1 MYNLDVYP
9 IHYKAGKA
17 EPQLPGLLALNP
29 PRRCGRGR
37 ELDQLI
43 ALVHLVGKMDLTGEV
58 LEKWLDKKAALFY
71 SSPGSVTNA
80 LRLMAEAINS
90 ELLERNLKK
99 AGTGPQVNGSLCLV
113 VIRKDILYTLVIG
126 QARIFVMNST
136 TAVEYGDSS
145 NHARGLGVTQS
156 INCHFN
162 QLNIAGDESILLAP
176 TGSPQWTLSSLEDA
190 GKLAAEE
197 LGARLLVDRPLG
209 MRAALIRLGEGSG
222 QIVVRSLAA
231 VSGGRVESSD
241 KAGFEPAVVEQPA
254 SRSDLKQVHE
264 PASQQAE
271 LPLPLPGFEPE
282 GTRDEPGVEPVE
294 LPTDAAASQAEIG
307 QVRSIR
313 LDRRQ
318 MRGEKGLQKDAKRGL
333 RQERKAE
340 RKQDNPS
347 GVSDSPLTEVLKKT
361 KAESVTVPRYLYLL
375 FAIAVPLVVVAIAV
389 SVYINQGRT
398 QQFTYYLNEGQK
410 YAALA
415 ADAKDDPVM
424 HSFNLQASLMYLQKA
439 SQFGS
444 TEESSLLVAS
454 IQQQLDELQGVV
466 RLNMRPL
473 ALSERPGDVNISQIV
488 ASNTDLYMLDSKSG
502 RVLHYD
508 LFGEEYVLDKG
519 FDCGPNPDN
528 PLNSIGKLVDII
540 GLPTGN
546 SFGATIFGIDGY
558 GNIEFCIPGESGVV
572 SSLIAPDAGWQEIKA
587 VSMYQNYLYILDP
600 GNNAVF
606 SYAGTGIL
614 FEDKPRLFFD
624 NVIPDMGQAVDIDVY
639 ADELYILRSNGEM
652 VECTYSH
659 MKSYKLTECMDP
671 APYNDMR
678 AGQTAQAVSFPDS
691 QFVQMRMTPAPDSS
705 LYLLDAHGTGI
716 YHFSLQ
722 RNLQK
727 IYQPGFTDPEYSPK
741 GAVTSVGFSPGKA
754 IFMAFGNQIYSG
766 VMP

>member
-43 ALVHLVGKMDLTGEV
+43 ALVHLVGKTEITGEV

-80 LRLMAEAINS
+80 LRLMAEAINN

-126 QARIFVMNST
+126 QAPVVVMNRS
-136 TAVEYGDSS
+136 TAVEYSDSS
-145 NHARGLGVTQS
+145 NHARGLGVTQT

-162 QLNIAGDESILLAP
+162 QLSIAGNESILLAP
-176 TGSPQWTLSSLEDA
+176 AGSPQWTLSSLEDA
-190 GKLAAEE
+190 GKLAVED

-222 QIVVRSLAA
+222 QIVVKSLAA
-231 VSGGRVESSD
+231 VSGGMAKTIEN
-241 KAGFEPAVVEQPA
+241 AGLEPAADAQPA
-254 SRSDLKQVHE
+254 SSAGLQQAGE
-264 PASQQAE
+264 AASQQAE
-271 LPLPLPGFEPE
+271 LPLPLPGFEQALSLDGSVLEQTEIPS
-282 GTRDEPGVEPVE
+282 DAVASQVEPS
-294 LPTDAAASQAEIG
+294 PD
-307 QVRSIR
+307 RSIR
-313 LDRRQ
+313 RDRRQ
-318 MRGEKGLQKDAKRGL
+318 LREEKALQNDAGRV
-333 RQERKAE
+333 RKTAG
-340 RKQDNPS
+340 KLDKPADAS
-347 GVSDSPLTEVLKKT
+347 SSPLTEVLKKT

-410 YAALA
+410 YATLA

-444 TEESSLLVAS
+444 TEESNLLVAS

-488 ASNTDLYMLDSKSG
+488 ASNTDLYMLDSKAG

-624 NVIPDMGQAVDIDVY
+624 NVIPDMAQAVDIDVY

>member
-9 IHYKAGKA
+9 IHFKAGKA
-17 EPQLPGLLALNP
+17 EPTLPGMLAMNP

-43 ALVHLVGKMDLTGEV
+43 TLVHLVGKTDITGDT

-80 LRLMAEAINS
+80 LRLMAEAINN

-99 AGTGPQVNGSLCLV
+99 SGTGPQVNGSLCLV

-126 QARIFVMNST
+126 QARVIVMNHS
-136 TAVEYGDSS
+136 TAVEYSDSS
-145 NHARGLGVTQS
+145 NHSRGLGVTQS

-162 QLNIAGDESILLAP
+162 QMSIDGDESILLAP
-176 TGSPQWTLSSLEDA
+176 AGSPQWTLSSLEDA
-190 GKLAAEE
+190 GKHAAEE
-197 LGARLLVDRPLG
+197 LGVRLLADRPMG
-209 MRAALIRLGEGSG
+209 MRAALIRLIEGSG
-222 QIVVRSLAA
+222 QIVVKSLAA
-231 VSGGRVESSD
+231 VSGDKVESS
-241 KAGFEPAVVEQPA
+241 KNAELVSAEEHQAGMAVLQQAGEQ
-254 SRSDLKQVHE
+254 V
-264 PASQQAE
+264 SQQQE
-271 LPLPLPGFEPE
+271 LLLPLPGFEPAL
-282 GTRDEPGVEPVE
+282 TRDGSAIEPLLSPVDSV
-294 LPTDAAASQAEIG
+294 PIKVNASPDRSARLEGSQPDDEK
-307 QVRSIR
+307 VR
-313 LDRRQ
+313 
-318 MRGEKGLQKDAKRGL
+318 QKDARRGL
-333 RQERKAE
+333 WQDRKAVG
-340 RKQDNPS
+340 KQS
-347 GVSDSPLTEVLKKT
+347 KQAAESDSRLTGVLKKT

-410 YAALA
+410 YAAQA
-415 ADAKDDPVM
+415 ADTSGDPVM

-444 TEESSLLVAS
+444 TEESNLLLAS

-473 ALSERPGDVNISQIV
+473 PLSERPGDVNISQIV

-508 LFGEEYVLDKG
+508 LFGEEFVLDKG
-519 FDCGPNPDN
+519 FDCGPNPNN

-587 VSMYQNYLYILDP
+587 VSMFQNYLYVLDP

-606 SYAGTGIL
+606 SYSGTGIL

-624 NVIPDMGQAVDIDVY
+624 NVIPDMALAVDIDVY

-678 AGQTAQAVSFPDS
+678 SGQTAQPVNFPDS

-741 GAVTSVGFSPGKA
+741 GMVTSVGFSPGKA
-754 IFMAFGNQIYSG
+754 IFMAFGNQIFSG